1 MSAAFTLI
9 AAGPPRLADAG
20 AAASLSVS
28 AEGAAAGIGGGDVAM
43 PIGVVQNFNL
53 SHNRQFSRFFE
64 IGSERSYFMSGR
76 TFGQI
81 GLSRI
86 MYHGPSL
93 LRMLYAYYADSA
105 PATFNAVFATS
116 ISPFANRHDVVVP
129 PGYDNVFLNL
139 ASDLFHQPIGLMLA
153 FKDSN
158 ESTMS
163 QAYLEGCYVPTHT
176 LASDAQGTII
186 QESAQIQFE
195 RLVPIRV
202 DAVALIA
209 GVEADID
216 FSGSA
221 AFSGRP
227 QQKPHPG
234 FPGWGFLEEH
244 ARMGEERSPG
254 RLQLD
259 GTKATRARSTS
270 NAAYPRLLG

>member
-1 MSAAFTLI
+1 MAAIQGTRLSSWAPYENHIQGGMLDGRFMSAAFTLI

-20 AAASLSVS
+20 AAASLTTDV
-28 AEGAAAGIGGGDVAM
+28 GDIEVNTSLSGDIAM

-64 IGSERSYFMSGR
+64 IGSERSYFLSGR

-93 LRMLYAYYADSA
+93 LRMLYAYYSDSA
-105 PATFNAVFATS
+105 PATFNAVFQTAMN
-116 ISPFANRHDVVVP
+116 PFANRHDVVVP

-158 ESTMS
+158 EATMS
-163 QAYLEGCYVPTHT
+163 QAYLEGCFVPTHT

-195 RLVPIRV
+195 RLIPIRV
-202 DAVALIA
+202 DSVALIA
-209 GVEADID
+209 GVETDI
-216 FSGSA
+216 S
-221 AFSGRP
+221 
-227 QQKPHPG
+227 
-234 FPGWGFLEEH
+234 FLEG
-244 ARMGEERSPG
+244 ASSGGFGLGGSFDAGGMAGFAG
-254 RLQLD
+254 I
-259 GTKATRARSTS
+259 GTTT
-270 NAAYPRLLG
+270 

>member
-1 MSAAFTLI
+1 MAAQQGSRLSSWAPYENHIQGGMLDGRFMSAAFTLI

-20 AAASLSVS
+20 NLASITAGGSSAGDLALSVGS
-28 AEGAAAGIGGGDVAM
+28 DIAM

-64 IGSERSYFMSGR
+64 IGSERSYFLSGR
-76 TFGQI
+76 TFGQMS
-81 GLSRI
+81 LSRI

-93 LRMLYAYYADSA
+93 LRMLYAYYADIT
-105 PATFNAVFATS
+105 PVTFGGFNAVFNTS
-116 ISPFANRHDVVVP
+116 LGEPFANRHDVVVP

-139 ASDLFHQPIGLMLA
+139 ASDLFHQPIGLMMA

-158 ESTMS
+158 EATMS
-163 QAYLEGCYVPTHT
+163 QAYLEGCFVPSHT

-209 GVEADID
+209 GVEGDISFTGD
-216 FSGSA
+216 G
-221 AFSGRP
+221 AFSGGFGLGGGYASGAVAGV
-227 QQKPHPG
+227 PG
-234 FPGWGFLEEH
+234 
-244 ARMGEERSPG
+244 A
-254 RLQLD
+254 
-259 GTKATRARSTS
+259 
-270 NAAYPRLLG
+270 